1 MWRQRK
7 YKVYMDSEQE
17 RLGVPVLNLI
27 MGYQGDKMRQTIIR
41 LGFVVS
47 ALMMLLTGC
56 KAEQKI
62 EETGF
67 GTEGETEASADII
80 LPTGNPNYR
89 KIPVELPART
99 EPEENPGTRAR
110 FSFTV
115 NEQKY
120 VFTETETFWVY
131 SQSRIGEYDTQF
143 MLNVKGN
150 KVVLQ
155 ISAQE
160 IPEAWEAVYA
170 DDRITI
176 YRQENRKTVSEDEV
190 MYLTCYDMTYE
201 VKYWSALVKKHSITF
216 DKLYSELAQMGTA
229 VVPAAEDETVSDIIT
244 GMSAEP
250 VFEGY
255 CIQFR
260 EAMPY
265 SAYFIC
271 SPAAATADYDSVS
284 ILMSVQIPEW
294 EDYAVLH
301 IEPIP
306 DYQERLESTG
316 ESFEGYPI
324 LVDYTGE
331 LRYFILGEN
340 GTCIYLDG
348 MPGQADAAAKSYTA
362 KQAAYIF
369 EVVLTK

>member
-1 MWRQRK
+1 
-7 YKVYMDSEQE
+7 
-17 RLGVPVLNLI
+17 
-27 MGYQGDKMRQTIIR
+27 MRQTIIQ

-47 ALMMLLTGC
+47 ILILLLTGC
-56 KAEQKI
+56 KAGQEI

-67 GTEGETEASADII
+67 ETEEEMEASADII
-80 LPTGNPNYR
+80 LPTENPNYR

-99 EPEENPGTRAR
+99 APEENPGTRAR

-120 VFTETETFWVY
+120 VFTETETLWVY
-131 SQSRIGEYDTQF
+131 NQSLIGDYDTQF

-155 ISAQE
+155 ISPQE
-160 IPEAWEAVYA
+160 IPETWEAVYT
-170 DDRITI
+170 DDIITI
-176 YRQENRKTVSEDEV
+176 YRQENSKTVSEDEV

-201 VKYWSALVKKHSITF
+201 VRYWSALVKKHSIAF

-229 VVPAAEDETVSDIIT
+229 IAPAAEDETVSDLIT
-244 GMSAEP
+244 AMSAEP

-255 CIQFR
+255 CMRFW
-260 EAMPY
+260 ETMTY
-265 SAYFIC
+265 SSYIIC
-271 SPAAATADYDSVS
+271 SPSAAAADYDSIS

-331 LRYFILGEN
+331 LRYFILGEQ

-348 MPGQADAAAKSYTA
+348 MPGQADADAKSYTA